1 MSVGVRGGGGRG
13 YLCCF
18 LKFSAHAQLKNSNI
32 NNNYNN
38 NCNLSMSLQ
47 QKKQLWITFDKMPTV
62 NAPSLLQPPPAES
75 PTISIRFK
83 LQKQQKKNVKNK

>member
-47 QKKQLWITFDKMPTV
+47 QKNNYELPFQKIVLSFKRCT
-62 NAPSLLQPPPAES
+62 LLDH
-75 PTISIRFK
+75 IFK
-83 LQKQQKKNVKNK
+83 FNI